1 MALNMKK
8 LFALKDCLDLKI
20 YDLSEV
26 EQHDDLADAIA
37 NSVLPKLEIE
47 YLNKT
52 SFSLSSESVFA
63 KKKGLDT
70 LAFSSGRT
78 GELVLTSELTNFTA
92 FGMQLGGKVGV
103 DKIEVDNLIPNTH
116 YIITGTFRF
125 LYDDSTEGVG
135 KITFYKA
142 KPKADCSVDFDS
154 ENVASFELK
163 FDLLAN
169 KDGKTLT
176 IEENI

>member
-1 MALNMKK
+1 MALDMKK

-26 EQHDDLADAIA
+26 EQHTDLADAIA

-52 SFSLSSESVFA
+52 SFSLSSESVYA
-63 KKKGLDT
+63 KKKGT
-70 LAFSSGRT
+70 NALAFSSGRT
-78 GELVLTSELTNFTA
+78 GELTLSSELTNFTA
-92 FGMQLGGKVGV
+92 FGMQLGGKVGAN
-103 DKIEVDNLIPNTH
+103 KIEVDNLIPNTH

-125 LYDDSTEGVG
+125 LYEDSTEGVG

-142 KPKADCSVDFDS
+142 KPKADCSVEFDS
-154 ENVASFELK
+154 ENVASFDLV
-163 FDLLAN
+163 FDLLSD
-169 KDGKTLT
+169 KDGNFLL
-176 IEENI
+176 IEEN

>member
-20 YDLSEV
+20 YDLAEV
-26 EQHDDLADAIA
+26 ETEGDLAAAILA
-37 NSVLPKLEIE
+37 GVQPIVEAD

-52 SFSLSSESVFA
+52 SFSLSTDTVYA
-63 KKKGLDT
+63 KKKGT
-70 LAFSSGRT
+70 NAIAFGSGRT
-78 GELVLTSELTNFTA
+78 GELTLSSELTNFTSL
-92 FGMQLGGKVGV
+92 GMQLGGKVGA
-103 DKIEVDNLIPNTH
+103 DKIEVDDVIPNTH
-116 YIITGTFRF
+116 YIITGTWRF
-125 LYDDSTEGVG
+125 VYDDSSEGVG

-142 KPKADCSVDFDS
+142 KPKPDCSIEFDS
-154 ENVASFELK
+154 ENVASFELI

-169 KDGKTLT
+169 KDGKFFL